1 VKPRKI
7 KVKMRQMGTLTRFK
21 ILGNSI
27 MDVVQFH
34 IALSLYSEFLAD
46 GVTGLEYWRDCAGT
60 VHFTAVHDG
69 AVLEAAVYMDE
80 PAFYL
85 FQSHIGDE
93 EEEEEEEEE
102 EDETDEEE
110 SSDDEFEPDEA
121 DVPLKRQ
128 RRD

>member
-1 VKPRKI
+1 
-7 KVKMRQMGTLTRFK
+7 MRQMGILTRFK

-27 MDVVQFH
+27 MDAVQFH
-34 IALSLYSEFLAD
+34 IALSIYHEFLSD

-60 VHFTAVHDG
+60 VHFTAVHAG

-85 FQSHIGDE
+85 FQAHIGEEDE

-102 EDETDEEE
+102 ETDEEE
-110 SSDDEFEPDEA
+110 SSDEEFEPDEA
-121 DVPLKRQ
+121 DEPAKRQ

>member
-1 VKPRKI
+1 
-7 KVKMRQMGTLTRFK
+7 VKMHQMGILTRFK
-21 ILGNSI
+21 MLGNSI
-27 MDVVQFH
+27 MDIVQFH
-34 IALSLYSEFLAD
+34 IALSIYSEFLSD
-46 GVTGLEYWRDCAGT
+46 GVTGLEYWRDCAGS

-69 AVLEAAVYMDE
+69 AVLEATVYMDE

-93 EEEEEEEEE
+93 DEEEEEEEEA
-102 EDETDEEE
+102 TDEESE
-110 SSDDEFEPDEA
+110 SDEEYEPEEA